1 MAVAAQDAAGCG
13 GRRRDDTMK
22 HQIASTVF
30 AGTLVLGL
38 AGAFADSS
46 PLHLKGE
53 IDDVAGQ
60 SFDMTAIDGS
70 KDAVAMTATTRI
82 TSLKPAQL
90 SDITQG
96 MFVGTAAMPQ
106 ADGTLK
112 ALEIHIFPENLRGT
126 GEGYRPFPQVA
137 HSTMTNATV
146 TNIVATQTS
155 SSDGGKTLTLTYKD
169 GHQTVVVPAGI
180 PIVLIGPGE
189 ASMLQPHA
197 KISVTATKDASGKLT
212 ASRILVGLGVTPPI

>member
-1 MAVAAQDAAGCG
+1 M
-13 GRRRDDTMK
+13 MK
-22 HQIASTVF
+22 RMIASVVF
-30 AGTLVLGL
+30 GGSLVLGV
-38 AGAFADSS
+38 AVAFADSS
-46 PLHLKGE
+46 PVHLRGE
-53 IDDVAGQ
+53 IDDVTGQ
-60 SFDMTAIDGS
+60 NFDMTPVAGS
-70 KDAVAMTATTRI
+70 KVAVSLTAATRI

-146 TNIVATQTS
+146 TNIVGSQS
-155 SSDGGKTLTLTYKD
+155 SSTDGGKTLTLTYKD

-180 PIVLIGPGE
+180 PIVLIGPGD
-189 ASMLQPHA
+189 ASMIQPHA

-212 ASRILVGLGVTPPI
+212 ASRVQVGLGVMPPI